1 MTSYSTRSHLEGDR
15 AQSMDDWI
23 ASMNYYQKR
32 RSTLIYSLYL
42 MKEGLTPLDL
52 TKNAGSECFD

>member
-15 AQSMDDWI
+15 AQSMDVWT
-23 ASMNYYQKR
+23 ASMNYYQRR

-42 MKEGLTPLDL
+42 MKEGLTPIDL
-52 TKNAGSECFD
+52 TKNARSECFD